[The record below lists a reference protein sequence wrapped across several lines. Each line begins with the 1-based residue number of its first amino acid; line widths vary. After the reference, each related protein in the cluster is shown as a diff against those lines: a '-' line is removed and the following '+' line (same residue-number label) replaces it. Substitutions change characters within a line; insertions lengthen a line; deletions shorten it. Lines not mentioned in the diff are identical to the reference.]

1 VLQQIPPK
9 ELQLRNKIG
18 ISKKK
23 KNWNS
28 KFIWIIF
35 TARRLT
41 AAGWISSG
49 RM

>member
-23 KNWNS
+23 KLEFQIYLDYFYS
-28 KFIWIIF
+28 KKADCSWLDFKW
-35 TARRLT
+35 
-41 AAGWISSG
+41 
-49 RM
+49 